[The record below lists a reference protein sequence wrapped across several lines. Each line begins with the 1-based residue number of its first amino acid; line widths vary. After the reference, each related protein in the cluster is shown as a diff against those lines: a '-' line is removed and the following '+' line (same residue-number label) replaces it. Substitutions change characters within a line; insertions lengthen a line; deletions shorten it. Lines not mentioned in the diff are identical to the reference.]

1 MTAHRSL
8 RSRVAMGIAL
18 LVILVL
24 TIHSIALYV
33 VTERREE
40 DQIDRVVTE
49 EIETVI
55 ARYRRDPTA
64 ALASTR
70 NLMAYVVRDGRAEP
84 PLPPVLQGLSAGLHE
99 VFEGE
104 REWHVAVRD
113 AGGVRFYLAYDATP
127 HEEELRAFFRLLI
140 FGVVITAAAA
150 GWLGYVAAGL
160 LTRPVSDLAQR
171 VGSLDP
177 AAAAAPLAPRYRDL
191 ELRRLA
197 QAFDEYSARMVQ
209 FIARERQFTADVSHE
224 FRTPLTS
231 IRTGSELL
239 GEDARLHPELRPRVA
254 RIARAAEQMTALM
267 QSLLLL
273 ARAGQPAPPE
283 SFPLREC
290 VEDAVEPLRERLA
303 GRGIEWRNE
312 VEPVHVV
319 HTDRAALTVVL
330 SNLLRNAADFT
341 HSGYV
346 AVRLTGGA
354 VEVEDTG
361 TGIESQDLPHVFD
374 RFYRGCGAKGRE
386 GFGLGLAIVK
396 RIAEQHGWGL
406 SLQSEPA
413 RGTRVRL
420 KLAADRRSSVREAI
434 AGAVARR

>member
-1 MTAHRSL
+1 MITARRSL
-8 RSRVAMGIAL
+8 RSRVALGIAS

-24 TIHSIALYV
+24 AIHSIALYV

-40 DQIDRVVTE
+40 DQIDRTVTE

-55 ARYRRDPTA
+55 ARYRRDPA
-64 ALASTR
+64 AAPASTR
-70 NLMAYVVRDGRAEP
+70 NLTAYVVRDGRAEP

-99 VFEGE
+99 VFEG
-104 REWHVAVRD
+104 RHEWHVAVRD
-113 AGGVRFYLAYDATP
+113 ADGVRFYLAYDATP
-127 HEEELRAFFRLLI
+127 HEEQLRGFFKLLI
-140 FGVVITAAAA
+140 FGVVITAVAA

-160 LTRPVSDLAQR
+160 LTRPVSDLAEH
-171 VGSLDP
+171 VGGLEP
-177 AAAAAPLAPRYRDL
+177 GTPAAPLAPRYRAL
-191 ELRRLA
+191 ELRQLA
-197 QAFDEYSARMVQ
+197 QAFDEYSARMAQ
-209 FIARERQFTADVSHE
+209 FVARERQFTADVSHE

-254 RIARAAEQMTALM
+254 RIARAAEQMTALT

-303 GRGIEWRNE
+303 GRGVEWRNE
-312 VEPVHVV
+312 VEPVHIV

-330 SNLLRNAADFT
+330 SNLLGNAADFT
-341 HSGYV
+341 RSGHI
-346 AVRLTGGA
+346 AVRLAGDA

-361 TGIESQDLPHVFD
+361 TGIESEDLPRVFD
-374 RFYRGCGAKGRE
+374 RFYRGYGAKGRE

-396 RIAEQHGWGL
+396 RIAEQHDWGL

-420 KLAADRRSSVREAI
+420 KLADDPRRSV
-434 AGAVARR
+434 G